1 MRSFPQINFKSFV
14 TFIMI
19 APVLNLRLSDNDKSS
34 FYWIDLKYFLSFYI
48 YHDKLKH
55 SWPDVDFCSCL
66 HLTRKY
72 FGLWHKHVKLH
83 KIEFQFSIEAYNISG
98 LKI

>member
-55 SWPDVDFCSCL
+55 SWPDGRCGFLFLPSPY
-66 HLTRKY
+66 K
-72 FGLWHKHVKLH
+72 
-83 KIEFQFSIEAYNISG
+83 KIFWA
-98 LKI
+98 LA